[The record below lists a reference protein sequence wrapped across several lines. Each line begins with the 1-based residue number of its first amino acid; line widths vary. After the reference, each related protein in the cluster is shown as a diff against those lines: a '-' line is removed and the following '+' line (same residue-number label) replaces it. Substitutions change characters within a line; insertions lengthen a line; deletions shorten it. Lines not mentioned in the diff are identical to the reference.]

1 MMRKSE
7 QEEKERENSTLSYFI
22 GLHVKIKTDM
32 YGEL

>member
-7 QEEKERENSTLSYFI
+7 QEEKERENSTLYYFI
-22 GLHVKIKTDM
+22 ELYVKIKTDM